1 MADNKKLQDTLK
13 NILYAG
19 IGFASNAGEATE
31 KYVQDLVKKG
41 KISDKEGKKIVDN
54 FFHVAETKREE
65 LEGRLEKAVQQYGK
79 AGLGE
84 LDKLS
89 KRIKQLETELGK
101 RLNVKAASAAK
112 PAAAKKAAP
121 KKAAKKKAAKKPAA
135 KKAADAAADANNA

>member
-19 IGFASNAGEATE
+19 IGFASNAGETTE
-31 KYVQDLVKKG
+31 KYVQELVKKG

-65 LEGRLEKAVQQYGK
+65 LESRLDKAVQQYGK
-79 AGLGE
+79 AGLSE

-101 RLNVKAASAAK
+101 RLNVKAAPAKAAAAK
-112 PAAAKKAAP
+112 PAAKKVVKKKA
-121 KKAAKKKAAKKPAA
+121 AAKKPAA
-135 KKAADAAADANNA
+135 KKAAPAADANNA